1 MKFIRR
7 QDLTPHTRIDIVR
20 LAWLNQGIYGKM
32 TQIAQDYHISRTW
45 LYQLMGAANLQLET
59 LFSAQKPCVEPV
71 WSKNSCGFT
80 FVVFEEASKPFA
92 TPNRA
97 CMFCILAD
105 TRKEQDIPFP
115 LMVSLVMIMHQVFFE
130 GAT

>member
-45 LYQLMGAANLQLET
+45 LYQLIGAAHLQLET
-59 LFSAQKPCVEPV
+59 LFSTHKPGGEPPPPLLDPFILLLRLEGKC
-71 WSKNSCGFT
+71 SIPSRS
-80 FVVFEEASKPFA
+80 EEHTSELQS
-92 TPNRA
+92 R
-97 CMFCILAD
+97 
-105 TRKEQDIPFP
+105 
-115 LMVSLVMIMHQVFFE
+115 
-130 GAT
+130 